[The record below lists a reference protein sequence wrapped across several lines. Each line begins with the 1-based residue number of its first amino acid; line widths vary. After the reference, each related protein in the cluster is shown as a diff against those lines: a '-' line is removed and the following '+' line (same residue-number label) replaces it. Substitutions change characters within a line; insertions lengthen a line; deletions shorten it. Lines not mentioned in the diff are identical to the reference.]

1 MLLRFAAVTAIGDG
15 TERITKASLHD
26 VPLDHAAASVTAAR
40 PGRATASAG
49 AKPPAA

>member
-26 VPLDHAAASVTAAR
+26 VPLDHAAASVTATR
-40 PGRATASAG
+40 PAK
-49 AKPPAA
+49 AKPPSA